1 MKLKLKI
8 FVSLKMSK
16 MSKFNKFKNKLSR
29 KIIEEVFL
37 KPKQYAFRTNKKKK
51 KK

>member
-1 MKLKLKI
+1 
-8 FVSLKMSK
+8 
-16 MSKFNKFKNKLSR
+16 MSKFNKFKDKLSR
-29 KIIEEVFL
+29 KIIEEEVFL